1 MLKKKKNK
9 NPFYSIFSFM
19 QMHKINICQ
28 ILFCVLEGKPLKKTE
43 LQPYKHPSPLSITS
57 PQLVIFSLLKILT
70 IPKLPSSALI
80 FVYLYFGKRDS
91 FPFTSYP
98 NDYLLQMV
106 PPVHTLPY
114 TEALDSLNVVFSNLI
129 VAPWWLKPYLPWLL
143 LLSLASGKTHIK
155 PMMHLSF
162 VSEKNY

>member
-1 MLKKKKNK
+1 MKQCQSFSSNRKQGMLQWLSLYQLPCHFHHNLFILLGTKYSGSSISTGGLVHAAKRKVAYTSKNVKKKKKNK

-80 FVYLYFGKRDS
+80 
-91 FPFTSYP
+91 
-98 NDYLLQMV
+98 
-106 PPVHTLPY
+106 
-114 TEALDSLNVVFSNLI
+114 
-129 VAPWWLKPYLPWLL
+129 
-143 LLSLASGKTHIK
+143 LS
-155 PMMHLSF
+155 
-162 VSEKNY
+162 